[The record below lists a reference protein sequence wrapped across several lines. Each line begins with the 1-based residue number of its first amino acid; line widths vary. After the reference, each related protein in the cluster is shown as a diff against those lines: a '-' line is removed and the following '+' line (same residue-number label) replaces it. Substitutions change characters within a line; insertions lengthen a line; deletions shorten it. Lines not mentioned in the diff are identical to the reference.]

1 MEENKKTIT
10 VTAPLLP
17 NLEEFNELL
26 KEIWASKWITNNG
39 SFHKQL
45 EKALC
50 EYLKVP
56 YNITLLV
63 AQGAAIVAYVPVG
76 IVASKLGRKKTILAG
91 VAMLAAA
98 FLAASFIKEGVNP
111 IVMYA
116 LFALAGIGW
125 ATINVNSFPMV
136 VELAKGG
143 DVGKYTGFYYT
154 ASMAAQIVTPI
165 ASGFLIGK
173 DRWWILFPYAAFFV
187 GCAFVTMFFVK
198 HGDSKPET
206 QGTLEALGGADD

>member
-91 VAMLAAA
+91 VAT
-98 FLAASFIKEGVNP
+98 GV
-111 IVMYA
+111 
-116 LFALAGIGW
+116 FE
-125 ATINVNSFPMV
+125 S
-136 VELAKGG
+136 VEKAC
-143 DVGKYTGFYYT
+143 D
-154 ASMAAQIVTPI
+154 MAVEPKKVYEPQ
-165 ASGFLIGK
+165 
-173 DRWWILFPYAAFFV
+173 
-187 GCAFVTMFFVK
+187 
-198 HGDSKPET
+198 
-206 QGTLEALGGADD
+206 GADYTECYERFCALDEKLNV